1 MGGREPGKSSP
12 PCKSDDLE
20 MIPFFLHLRK
30 CLMRQLNQFA
40 NEAELLICNYCGQIV
55 GPLQRDSLRSLSSF
69 EESANANDVET
80 TKVIF
85 HVDMDSFY
93 ASCELASK
101 PEFKEKPFIVG
112 ADPKDG
118 KGRGVVLT
126 CNYAARKFGV
136 HSAMPI
142 SRAWEL
148 CPHAIYVRPNFD
160 LYTRVSSNVFD
171 VIRQYADRVEQ
182 VSIDEAYLDVT
193 EKIEQMAGTSG
204 WKESAIRELAD
215 SIRSKIKEAEK
226 ITCSIGVSN
235 SKIVAKIATDVN
247 KPDGTTIIPKDK
259 VPDFLT
265 LLPVGKIPGVGKVTE
280 GILSS
285 KFKVKSIGDLRAV
298 PIDQLED
305 SFGRSAL
312 WLHDV
317 SCGIDRSD
325 VVEHWEH
332 VSLSGETTFEADEP
346 DYSKVSKVMKDVAL
360 DVHKRALEAGY
371 LFKNVGIKVRFSGF
385 ETHTRSKSLK
395 THTDSLDVLN
405 QECEKLLSEFYRS
418 GKKVRLIGVRVS
430 NLSKTEKDQASLLQW
445 EK

>member
-1 MGGREPGKSSP
+1 MSNSPTEPIRYRSRAYLQSLQEKWLVGLSRGK
-12 PCKSDDLE
+12 
-20 MIPFFLHLRK
+20 
-30 CLMRQLNQFA
+30 
-40 NEAELLICNYCGQIV
+40 
-55 GPLQRDSLRSLSSF
+55 LRSLNSF
-69 EESANANDVET
+69 EESANANGMET
-80 TKVIF
+80 IKVIF

-101 PEFKEKPFIVG
+101 PEMKEKPFIVG

-148 CPHAIYVRPNFD
+148 CPKATYVRPNFD
-160 LYTRVSSNVFD
+160 LYSRVSSNVFEI
-171 VIRQYADRVEQ
+171 IRQYADRVEQ
-182 VSIDEAYLDVT
+182 VSVDEAYLDVT
-193 EKIEQMAGTSG
+193 EKIELMKSTYSSE
-204 WKESAIRELAD
+204 ESAIRGLAD
-215 SIRSKIKEAEK
+215 TIRARIKEAEK

-247 KPDGTTIIPKDK
+247 KPDGTTIIRKDK
-259 VPDFLT
+259 VLEFLT
-265 LLPVGKIPGVGKVTE
+265 PLPVGRIPGVGKVTE
-280 GILSS
+280 GILGS
-285 KFKVKSIGDLRAV
+285 KFKVRSIGDLRAV
-298 PIDQLED
+298 PVEQLER

-312 WLHDV
+312 WLHNV
-317 SCGIDRSD
+317 SSGIDRSD

-332 VSLSGETTFEADEP
+332 VSISGETTFELDEAD
-346 DYSKVSKVMKDVAL
+346 YANVSKVMKDVAL
-360 DVHKRALEAGY
+360 DVHKRVLDAGY
-371 LFKNVGIKVRFSGF
+371 LFKNVGIKVRFPGF

-395 THTDSLDVLN
+395 TNTDSLDVLN
-405 QECEKLLSEFYRS
+405 LECEKLLSEFNHN